1 MLALLAL
8 LYAQDPPPATQQAE
22 PTMEVDGETISE
34 RRILEVMNEQ
44 SYLTARRL
52 SELWLVEHPESVV
65 ALYGLGKSLWAGEA
79 KHPEAK
85 HYLEKMLEIW
95 RRDGYGAD
103 GNTTIY
109 IDTLASLYQLC
120 GEMGDHKAQFA
131 YMDQYD
137 LEVATPLGAR
147 RAWGLMKAGRTD
159 EARALAQEGAESTQS
174 GQRTAGLN
182 TLCALSATHGSRE
195 DSYNACRE
203 ALFWER
209 TLSAADVTVA
219 ASNAALGAL
228 AVFKYDEAEEHYRE
242 SMSGGVSVSNPWK
255 GMANLYLREGRT
267 EETLEMIRGAQ
278 KYRLSQP
285 ANYRAGD
292 RAELDAFLATFLL
305 ALGESDKGM
314 ELINRAIQFP
324 DRRGLTSS
332 TNIESVGGHALIR
345 LVLRQVAA
353 ERAAER
359 RAAKPLWKRI
369 PEQIL
374 SWLPDWDSW
383 QDQETV
389 AGALSDR
396 ELLLGTLMPH
406 RDKSLA
412 SPSWLNGGLIPV
424 LGTGVVSAGLNAAQL
439 RETAP
444 EGRAWLQAQAAEVAY
459 REGEEEEVRRLG
471 LLALEGMPAGDR
483 LMRAR
488 VQALLGAVSDDP
500 TEQAQLYT
508 EAWRLHPGVFR
519 LVGLALPAQIESD
532 GGAFADNIAAAL
544 RRSPRFTP
552 ANGGFRVTI
561 SGTPDAVEACLLDP
575 DNSRLVCT
583 TLRPPSPEIPEPPA
597 EGASKNEPP
606 PPVEPPTEQEILEW
620 MVDLFHRRAFGLPLG
635 VNLHDVQSLDGTTV
649 LMTEMRREKLENLL
663 GELGADQPEL
673 HSPAGE

>member
-8 LYAQDPPPATQQAE
+8 LYAQDPPPAEKRAE
-22 PTMEVDGETISE
+22 PTLDVDGEIISE
-34 RRILEVMNEQ
+34 RRILEVMNEG
-44 SYLTARRL
+44 SYLTTRRL

-65 ALYGLGKSLWAGEA
+65 ALYGLGKSLWEGEA

-95 RRDGYGAD
+95 KRDGYGAD
-103 GNTTIY
+103 GNNTIY
-109 IDTLASLYQLC
+109 IDTLASLYLLC
-120 GEMGDHKAQFA
+120 GEMGDHEAQFA
-131 YMDQYD
+131 YMDRYD

-147 RAWGLMKAGRTD
+147 RAWGLMKAGRID
-159 EARALAQEGAESTQS
+159 EARALAEKGAASEQS

-182 TLCALSATHGSRE
+182 TLCALNASYGSRE
-195 DSYNACRE
+195 DGYNACRE

-228 AVFKYDEAEEHYRE
+228 SVFKYEEAEEHYRE
-242 SMSGGVSVSNPWK
+242 SMTGGVSVSNPWK
-255 GMANLYLREGRT
+255 GMAGLYLREGRT
-267 EETLEMIRGAQ
+267 EEALEMIRGAQ

-314 ELINRAIQFP
+314 DLINRAIQFP

-332 TNIESVGGHALIR
+332 TNVESVGGHALIR
-345 LVLRQVAA
+345 LVLRQVAT

-359 RAAKPLWKRI
+359 RAAKPLWKRL

-374 SWLPDWDSW
+374 SWLPDWDGW
-383 QDQETV
+383 EDRETV
-389 AGALSDR
+389 AGILSDR

-459 REGEEEEVRRLG
+459 LEGDEDEVRRLG
-471 LLALEGMPAGDR
+471 SAALEGMPAGDR

-488 VQALLGAVSDDP
+488 VQALLGAVSQDP
-500 TEQAQLYT
+500 TEQARLYT

-519 LVGLALPAQIESD
+519 LVGLALPARIESD
-532 GGAFADNIAAAL
+532 GGAFAETVAAAL
-544 RRSPRFTP
+544 RRSPRFTA
-552 ANGGFRVTI
+552 ANNAFVVTV
-561 SGTPDAVEACLLDP
+561 SGNTDSVNACLLDP

-583 TLRPPSPEIPEPPA
+583 TLRPPPPKTPNPPA
-597 EGASKNEPP
+597 DGASENNIPAQ
-606 PPVEPPTEQEILEW
+606 VEPPTEQEILEW

-663 GELGADQPEL
+663 SELGGDQPEL